1 MGKFTTEQLKAA
13 LVGLRNKTD
22 ADSEA
27 AFQMTF
33 DEVCSRMGDEAFDAW
48 CEAQGW

>member
-1 MGKFTTEQLKAA
+1 MNKFTTEQLKAA
-13 LVGLRNKTD
+13 LVGLHSKTD

-33 DEVCSRMGDEAFDAW
+33 DEVCNRMGDEAFDAW

>member
-1 MGKFTTEQLKAA
+1 MNKFTTEQLKDA
-13 LVGLRNKTD
+13 LIGLHGKTD

-33 DEVCSRMGDEAFDAW
+33 DEVCNRMGDEAFDAW